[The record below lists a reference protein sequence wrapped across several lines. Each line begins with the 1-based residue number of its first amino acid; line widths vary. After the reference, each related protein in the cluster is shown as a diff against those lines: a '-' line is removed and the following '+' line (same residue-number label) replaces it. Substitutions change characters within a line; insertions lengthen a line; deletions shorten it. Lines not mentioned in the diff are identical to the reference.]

1 MLVFTTNPALNRHAS
16 AGVLSAHSLPE
27 PCPQPCK
34 SSHRLALS
42 THMLVFLCV
51 LLLLF
56 SLRGAVV
63 VAAKCAPVPPT
74 SLLFGSVWDGVSLWE
89 GKGGWGLGA
98 CPCPLPAAFYQ
109 SLACRLLLGQ

>member
-1 MLVFTTNPALNRHAS
+1 MLVYTTNPELNRHAS

-27 PCPQPCK
+27 PYPQPCK

-42 THMLVFLCV
+42 TRLLVCVCV

-74 SLLFGSVWDGVSLWE
+74 SLFFGSVWAGVSLKM
-89 GKGGWGLGA
+89 GKGGWGRGA
-98 CPCPLPAAFYQ
+98 GSRPLPAAFYL
-109 SLACRLLLGQ
+109 SPACA